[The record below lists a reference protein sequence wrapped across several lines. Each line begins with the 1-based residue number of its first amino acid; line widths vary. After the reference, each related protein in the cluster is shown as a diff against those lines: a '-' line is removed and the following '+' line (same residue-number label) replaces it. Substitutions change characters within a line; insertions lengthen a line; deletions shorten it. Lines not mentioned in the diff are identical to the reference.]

1 MKNIFIVTSAR
12 SEFGIL
18 QNIILELFQSKKVKS
33 NLVVTGIHLEKK
45 FGKTVDEISKLKI
58 TRVVKIK
65 IKNLKKTSSKNSS
78 LVASE
83 LIDKFNLMILKNKID
98 SVILFGDR
106 FEILAIAY
114 TFFLH
119 KIPII
124 PALLFVSSYFFLNC
138 SNHFFIM
145 SS

>member
-58 TRVVKIK
+58 Q
-65 IKNLKKTSSKNSS
+65 KNNVGFSKQ
-78 LVASE
+78 
-83 LIDKFNLMILKNKID
+83 IDANRI
-98 SVILFGDR
+98 G
-106 FEILAIAY
+106 AIPKPHDGLWSA
-114 TFFLH
+114 
-119 KIPII
+119 
-124 PALLFVSSYFFLNC
+124 
-138 SNHFFIM
+138 
-145 SS
+145 